1 MMRTPWLLALPLL
14 VLAANGGE
22 AAAAG
27 KKGVWM
33 CSGYHSTKTPAGEP
47 YITLYPVG
55 SGHVWV
61 HRHLGIDFCGPVG
74 TPVISS
80 THGKVVWTGSENCGG
95 GIIVE
100 TDLGRRGKPIYAV
113 YWHMNPAAGLL
124 GRKLGP
130 GDVIG
135 AIQDPKKIAWWKKCV
150 GPVPHVHYAL
160 RTTLG
165 PSLAYLNPNRY
176 WAGGAGKFTCF
187 RAKSRVPAGRAVAPV
202 KCWGVR

>member
-80 THGKVVWTGSENCGG
+80 THGKVVWKGERK
-95 GIIVE
+95 
-100 TDLGRRGKPIYAV
+100 LRRG
-113 YWHMNPAAGLL
+113 HHCRNRSGPARQAHLRGLL
-124 GRKLGP
+124 G
-130 GDVIG
+130 V
-135 AIQDPKKIAWWKKCV
+135 
-150 GPVPHVHYAL
+150 
-160 RTTLG
+160 
-165 PSLAYLNPNRY
+165 
-176 WAGGAGKFTCF
+176 
-187 RAKSRVPAGRAVAPV
+187 
-202 KCWGVR
+202 